1 MIDVNSQMD
10 MNTVVE
16 EINDKHMGP
25 WAEACNKD
33 GVENSP
39 LSPYIDQ
46 ELLHNQNLY
55 LHPGKLSQNTNF
67 TYNYPKMTKET
78 LKEVRVHIDFY
89 GNHFPNIN

>member
-1 MIDVNSQMD
+1 MD

-39 LSPYIDQ
+39 LSPYIDK
-46 ELLHNQNLY
+46 ELLHNQHLY
-55 LHPGKLSQNTNF
+55 LHPGKLAQSTDF
-67 TYNYPKMTKET
+67 SYNYKKMTKEA
-78 LKEVRVHIDFY
+78 LKEVRY
-89 GNHFPNIN
+89 LINMLFAF